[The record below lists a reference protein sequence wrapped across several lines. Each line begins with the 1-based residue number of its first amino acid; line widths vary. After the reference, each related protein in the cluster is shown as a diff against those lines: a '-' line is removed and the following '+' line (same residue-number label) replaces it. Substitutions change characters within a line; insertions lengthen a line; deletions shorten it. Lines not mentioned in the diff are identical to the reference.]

1 MRPWL
6 AASDKDQLAAEALAD
21 DLVETLS
28 ALLARE
34 RARSRAVADGLVN
47 SLSELLAREKNAA
60 AAAAAGGVAAGP
72 RAAEWSSFLD
82 GLTGA
87 GGPLEVLGASDSGQ
101 ETPIAAAA
109 AAAEGP
115 EDALL
120 SEPCDSR
127 FWKLTAAGKEEKD
140 AGQERVVSESRM
152 LRGELA
158 SLGGRGETTGAAAA
172 AAVRG
177 GKGRRTLVGGAT
189 AAAVGEGQNFAECP
203 EVVETVGEEDFLK
216 IESTWLN
223 VVLTGVCV
231 VCAGLAA
238 GLTMGL
244 LSIEPL
250 EMAIKQRSGKWTE
263 PRKPSVAGVCLLVF
277 FVVKCIAV
285 PGLSLGY
292 NSTRRSFTQVYRR
305 LVMRVGDDLGGEYGK
320 RGEPGSERENLVL
333 LARCSFPR
341 GRTWFRGPGPP
352 RFSALAGKGL
362 Q

>member
-1 MRPWL
+1 MSPGFPTSNRRPCRRRQRAPSKIENLLVPCFSPVQLDIVYTSYRRADRKGYRPPSTGHRPTQESFKAVILTPRAYPANTATAEAVAAAGVRPWL
-6 AASDKDQLAAEALAD
+6 AASDEDQLAAEALAD

-34 RARSRAVADGLVN
+34 RARSRAVADGLVS

-60 AAAAAGGVAAGP
+60 AAAAADGVAAGP

-87 GGPLEVLGASDSGQ
+87 GGPLEVLGASEAGQ

-115 EDALL
+115 EDAFL
-120 SEPCDSR
+120 SEPCNSR
-127 FWKLTAAGKEEKD
+127 IWKLTAAGKEEKD

-158 SLGGRGETTGAAAA
+158 SLGGRGETTGAAAAAA

-250 EMAIKQRSGKWTE
+250 EMAIKQRSGKWT
-263 PRKPSVAGVCLLVF
+263 
-277 FVVKCIAV
+277 
-285 PGLSLGY
+285 
-292 NSTRRSFTQVYRR
+292 
-305 LVMRVGDDLGGEYGK
+305 
-320 RGEPGSERENLVL
+320 
-333 LARCSFPR
+333 
-341 GRTWFRGPGPP
+341 
-352 RFSALAGKGL
+352 
-362 Q
+362 